1 MSSLSQRYTPLMSGN
16 KKEPPTGLD
25 GFVYDMIGL
34 VHRHLPYQEKLRSQ
48 AEKILAA
55 SLQHQS
61 LSEEDLT
68 LALQKSRFYIKRG
81 ENEDELNSAL
91 SYIIEASARTMGK
104 RPYEVQLLGVLAL
117 QHNYIIEMKP
127 GEGKTLTASLA
138 AVLKGWIGKP
148 CHVIT
153 SNDYLAARDAELS
166 VSLLQRC
173 GLSVGSILPDLS
185 DQQRREQYRCD
196 VVFATS
202 KELHADFLRD
212 QMRLNGELNHRQLLI
227 RKVNRVTGKEQ
238 PVMCGLYSVIID
250 EADSVLGDDATTPL
264 IISTQGENHLLKEA
278 TLATKAI
285 ADKLRIDEHYQV
297 NYRFKV
303 AKLTP
308 AGEQIVEDLSEELP
322 SIWRIPMRRDDL
334 LQKTLSAR
342 EFFIRDR
349 HYTLIDNKVEIV
361 DEKTGRLMPGRSW
374 GYGLHQAIEAKEGV
388 ELSDPA
394 ETQAKL
400 SFQRFFRLYDN
411 LSGMSGTLQGLE
423 KEFWRIYNIP
433 FMRIPPRLPTQL
445 KVLEDLLY
453 KTEAEKWQA
462 VIQKIREYSNS
473 SRPVLVGTRSII
485 ESQTLGKMLE
495 EQGMKCNVLNAL
507 LHAEEAEIIAQAA
520 QRYRIT
526 IATNMAGRGT
536 DIILDKDVIA
546 SGGLHVIACERYISR
561 RIAWQLYGRAGRQGQ
576 PGSAQAIISL
586 EDEMLDSYCS
596 QAFIKFLRLI
606 SDFRLGK
613 LFALMIY
620 ARIQKKSERYT
631 SALRNSMLQRD
642 LQLSEQ
648 LSFASSDV
656 H

>member
-1 MSSLSQRYTPLMSGN
+1 MSGN

-81 ENEDELNSAL
+81 ANENELNSAL

-117 QHNYIIEMKP
+117 HHNYIIEMKP

-153 SNDYLAARDAELS
+153 SNDYLAARDAELC
-166 VSLLQRC
+166 VPLLQRC
-173 GLSVGSILPDLS
+173 GLSVGSILPELTDP
-185 DQQRREQYRCD
+185 QRREQYRCD
-196 VVFATS
+196 VVYATS
-202 KELHADFLRD
+202 KELLADFLRD

-227 RKVNRVTGKEQ
+227 RKVNRVTGKDQ

-285 ADKLRIDEHYQV
+285 ADKLRIDEHYEV
-297 NYRFKV
+297 NHRFKV

-388 ELSDPA
+388 ELSDPT

-423 KEFWRIYNIP
+423 KEFWRIYNVP

-445 KVLEDLLY
+445 KVLDDLLY

-473 SRPVLVGTRSII
+473 GRPVLVGTRSII

-495 EQGMKCNVLNAL
+495 EQGMQCNVLNAL

-546 SGGLHVIACERYISR
+546 LGGLHVIACERYISR

-596 QAFIKFLRLI
+596 QTLIKFLRRI
-606 SDFRLGK
+606 SDHRLGK

-631 SALRNSMLQRD
+631 SSLRNSMLQRD
-642 LQLSEQ
+642 LSLSDL
-648 LSFASSDV
+648 LSFASSEV
-656 H
+656 R